1 MSACRP
7 GEFMTNE
14 FWQWQAC
21 DLARAIRTRRI
32 SSREAVTS
40 CLARLAA
47 VNPCI
52 NAVVDCL
59 PDEALAAAD
68 AADRAVATVN
78 RWDRCTACR

>member
-1 MSACRP
+1 
-7 GEFMTNE
+7 MTNE

-59 PDEALAAAD
+59 PDALQTIAKPD
-68 AADRAVATVN
+68 
-78 RWDRCTACR
+78 